1 MTNSKTIISYNG
13 GSAGDMFTLSCNSK
27 PLLGLSQS
35 RVVQPSTLKD
45 YEALVQKGL
54 PANLD
59 EELNKIPYKFVNT
72 HLLDEVID
80 KGFDVYNVVITD
92 PEIQLYTIYRQM
104 QIQKLR
110 IIVNH
115 DHIWFNEVKNLC
127 LNENYNGAATYW
139 FDRAKQIWLD
149 RMEYRIKFDKCKQ
162 LNFNKL
168 YTNEFIDDIQSQGWE
183 TSLHMLAPNHRKWL
197 SENGKFSYQKTI
209 ETMSLKLS
217 TMNWNQSEGWIEFMP
232 NYVAK

>member
-13 GSAGDMFTLSCNSK
+13 GSAGDLFTLSCNGK
-27 PLLGLSQS
+27 PLLGLTKS

-54 PANLD
+54 PADLD
-59 EELNKIPYKFVNT
+59 EELLKIPYQFTNT
-72 HLLDEVID
+72 HLLDEVVD

-110 IIVNH
+110 IIVNTE
-115 DHIWFNEVKNLC
+115 HIWFNIVKNYC
-127 LNENYNGAATYW
+127 LEKNYKAAAEYW
-139 FDRAKQIWLD
+139 FEQAKKIWLD

-168 YTNEFIDDIQSQGWE
+168 YTTDFVDDLISQGW
-183 TSLHMLAPNHRKWL
+183 THNVSILAPNHRKWL
-197 SENGKFSYQKTI
+197 TENKKFSYQKTI
-209 ETMSLKLS
+209 DMMSLKLS
-217 TMNWNQSEGWIEFMP
+217 LMDWNQQEGWIEFMP
-232 NYVAK
+232 K